1 MSLRPFLCH
10 ARTDRQRL
18 EAFKAELSVAGAD
31 GWQDVSD
38 LRLGRPSAGETRRV
52 IAEDAAGFLWLGTP
66 ASAGSW
72 FIRRVEIPAALARAA
87 ADAFPVVPVFA
98 DLRPRDLGAPRI
110 SWPRWRASLSR
121 LAAHNGV
128 LREEGEA
135 DELLWQRAAGAYVR
149 HAVLARGADPM
160 RVAIS
165 CASAPDRTKD
175 IVLDWRGLVGA
186 GRAMDEAS
194 PERARGALVNLR
206 GAFQEAG
213 VSRIA
218 VSAHLFLPLAVLVG
232 HEWGPI
238 TGLALEVE
246 QRTGTRTS
254 RVSVDLLAH
263 ESGVAIV
270 RAPRR
275 GVGPVLVVV
284 SIPEPID
291 GAAER
296 YAEHIDAQE
305 VITLHAPAL
314 LDPAGIGG
322 LARRTAAVLA
332 ELSDQGRDKHL
343 LIRGPVS
350 LAVLIGAAGNPI
362 GRTTVPLWDQ
372 DAGYLPGI
380 VLGDGVVSLQRDR
393 LLVA

>member
-10 ARTDRQRL
+10 ARANRERL

-38 LRLGRPSAGETRRV
+38 LRLGRPSAGEVRRV
-52 IAEDAAGFLWLGTP
+52 IADDAGGFLWLGTP

-87 ADAFPVVPVFA
+87 VGAFPIVPIFA
-98 DLRPRDLGAPRI
+98 DLRPGDLGAPRI
-110 SWPRWRASLSR
+110 SWPPWRASLSR
-121 LAAHNGV
+121 LAGYNGV
-128 LREEGEA
+128 LREQNEC
-135 DELLWQRAAGAYVR
+135 DDQLWQRAAGAYVR
-149 HAVLARGADPM
+149 HAVLARGGAPM

-165 CASAPDRTKD
+165 CASAPDRARD
-175 IVLDWRGLVGA
+175 LVLDWRGLVGA
-186 GRAMDEAS
+186 GRALDAAS

-213 VSRIA
+213 VRRVV

-238 TGLALEVE
+238 TGLKLEVE
-246 QRTGTRTS
+246 QRTGTTTS
-254 RVSVDLLAH
+254 PVSVELLAH
-263 ESGVAIV
+263 ESEVAIV

-275 GVGPVLVVV
+275 GAGPVLVVV
-284 SIPEPID
+284 STPQPID

-296 YAEHIDAQE
+296 YAQHVDAQE
-305 VITLHAPAL
+305 VITLHMPAL

-322 LARRTAAVLA
+322 LARRAAAVLA

-362 GRTTVPLWDQ
+362 GRTTVPLWDR

-380 VLGDGVVSLQRDR
+380 VLGDGVVSLQHDR
-393 LLVA
+393 VLIA